1 VDMVVLALLFL
12 LVITEMIRNRLMIK
26 SITLTI
32 KDIERLEDEIEQ
44 LKDTL
49 NS

>member
-1 VDMVVLALLFL
+1 MVVLALLFL